1 MYDLLGSYE
10 RISDVYRMYIESA
23 FPFRYQGLNEE
34 RRSLLSKQG
43 ILSQPPLIETTPI
56 YPSSGNNIATASQL
70 LPTGYQDLQFMAK
83 ELMPANRE
91 LYKHQWEALHEV
103 VNNGRDIVVTTGTGS
118 GKTESFLLP
127 LLAELARESSLW
139 HISSAP
145 HNNRKWWTNS
155 GTRVGQWHHTS
166 RYSAGLHA
174 VRALIIYP
182 LNALVE
188 DQLRRLR
195 KTLDSPK
202 FNHWMDNYRGGNR
215 ILFGR
220 YTGLTPVSGESTNPT
235 AVQRLRKILRDLDGE
250 SLAIQSLLS
259 SGNIDEEIRY
269 YFPNMDGGEMWSR
282 WDMQETPPDILI
294 TNYSML
300 NIMLMRSIEAQ
311 IFERTRQWLQQD
323 RNNKFFLIVDELH
336 SYRGTPGTEVAYIL
350 RLFIDRLGLDINSEQ
365 LVILATSASVSDSQ
379 KSREFLKEFFGR
391 DNFKI
396 ISGSEVE
403 PLPGSR
409 LRLASYQSAFDKFYR
424 AIDNSRKGPMTPPN
438 PSSAE
443 AQKAMEELTQDLGK
457 PIQSNVK
464 PEVSL
469 AEALEMH
476 RASDAV
482 RDACRQVN
490 GTVRPTKANKVD
502 EVLFPNTKTG
512 KAISDSM
519 RGLLLSLSMSKLAS
533 TGSSPQPLRG
543 HIFFHNL
550 QNLWACSNPN
560 CTDQLCNSRGN
571 PIGNSGNQFPIGAL
585 HAKHRLS
592 CSCGGRVLDLVVCEV
607 CGDVFLAGFRS
618 RRGSIEILTADQPD
632 LEKMPDKVNV
642 TQKHHEYAIFWPSN
656 AQPQEPS
663 YNFKSPGASRSLRR
677 SWVRAKLNVFT
688 GVLRQNSTPA
698 SSVDEINGWI
708 YSVQGNSTEESA
720 MPPRCPQCDADY
732 RRRRTPT
739 PLRNHRTGFQ
749 KACQVI
755 SSALCRE
762 MPLEQE
768 GKKSRKLVIF
778 SDSRQDAAKLAA
790 GMERDH
796 FRDIIR
802 IALLEAIND
811 YWQEFEA
818 FVRSLGAFNQNSLS
832 RIQPLNILLY
842 NRASLP
848 LQPNDN
854 LLKAKFQSVNKDVA
868 MELMNWF
875 MGGTITN
882 PNAFD
887 DMMSMITDYPSRI
900 PLCAIRGV
908 VRNILLGL
916 GTNPGGTT
924 HELLRF
930 ELTSGRRRV
939 YHDWFECFDWN
950 QKPVIE
956 FTQLEPQAR
965 RLLAEIDTALMS
977 EIMYAL
983 FPHVARTLEGL
994 GQGWVTYTSAGS
1006 PSAPIMDVV
1015 EAIIRQLGTRRC
1027 HRYADYF
1034 NPGNNHSLP
1043 RYSLEYLGNI
1053 GIPPNTIEQQLQLS
1067 QVAVGGQSNVGLDPD
1082 KLYIQRP
1089 PDRDNQRAR
1098 PGWRCPTC
1106 NGFYLHDVAGVC
1118 PECRNV
1124 RLVQDRTQDTFDY
1137 YIYLSELSGEA
1148 FRLHCEELT
1157 GQTDFADRPKRQ
1169 RWFQEIFV
1177 GSEVRLVKGIDLLSV
1192 TTTMEAGVDI
1202 GGLTAVMMANMPP
1215 RRFNY
1220 QQRVG
1225 RAGRRG
1231 IGISLAVTFCRG
1243 RSHDDFYY
1251 DRTEQITGD
1260 PPPLPYVDMS
1270 SEPIFKRVLIK
1281 EVLRQAF
1288 QALPPGIMDAANI
1301 QAGNNTRDSV
1311 HGEFGP
1317 TAGWMTV
1324 LKPNIDTWLR
1334 DPNNISVMQQIIRA
1348 LSHSTPWSS
1357 PSTVF
1362 NIFSQKMLNYLQ
1374 NDLVSD
1380 ISRIVTD
1387 PRFTQKSLSER
1398 LANGGLLPMFGFPTR
1413 VRPLYTTW
1421 PWVGSPWPPEKGVV
1435 DRDLDIA
1442 ISQFAPGSETVKD
1455 KAVHTACGV
1464 VELFPQGDA
1473 VGSGSGFVPDLNSGN
1488 PMPVGLCD
1496 NCQALIYLPAI
1507 STTAIGGQTPPLQQC
1522 NVCGQTSLR
1531 VIDAREPKG
1540 FFTDLIP
1547 RDFEGSFEWM
1557 PRATRPTLSVQVQA
1571 QNQTIVGNSKVSA
1584 FSNEILAINDNGGE
1598 CGFDFSAA
1606 SVYGRNTQ
1614 GAYAIPNQQ
1623 PGSRVATTGNIHR
1636 VALMS
1641 RKLTDILLID
1651 IDRWPLGVFADPTTV
1666 EGRASWYSFAFF
1678 LRVAAAAELDVDTL
1692 ELDAGF
1698 RSIGQNGVPLGQ
1710 AFLCDKLENGA
1721 GYCRWLGQPSNFSKL
1736 LNQANPDDVQSIAAL
1751 WMDLSTKGGQL
1762 MVEPHGLECDTSCNR
1777 CLRDF
1782 YNLPYHGLLD
1792 WRMALDMARVTLSPT
1807 SVIDLVSPWGTFPNP
1822 WCTLLQTPNSPV
1834 IATMQRLGYRQPIK
1848 FCNLRGFLHQNQRR
1862 KEVLIECHPF
1872 WKTDHPEYLNAV
1884 SEALTKYPGYLVKVM
1899 NPFRLLRRPA
1909 DYV

>member
-1 MYDLLGSYE
+1 MYDILGSYE

-23 FPFRYQGLNEE
+23 FPFRNQGLNEE

-56 YPSSGNNIATASQL
+56 YPSSGNNLVTASRL

-83 ELMPANRE
+83 ELMPVNRE

-103 VNNGRDIVVTTGTGS
+103 INNRRDIVVTTGTGS

-127 LLAELARESSLW
+127 LLAELARESSSW
-139 HISSAP
+139 PISSVP
-145 HNNRKWWTNS
+145 NNNRQWWTDS
-155 GTRVGQWHHTS
+155 GSRVGQWNHTG
-166 RYSAGLHA
+166 RNSAGVHA
-174 VRALIIYP
+174 VRALILYP

-202 FNHWMDNYRGGNR
+202 INHWMDKYRGGNR

-220 YTGLTPVSGESTNPT
+220 YTGLTPVSGESTNPV
-235 AVQRLRKILRDLDGE
+235 AVQRLRKILRELDDE
-250 SLAIQSLLS
+250 SLAIQRLLS

-294 TNYSML
+294 TNYSMM
-300 NIMLMRSIEAQ
+300 NIMLMRNIEAP
-311 IFERTRQWLQQD
+311 IYDRTREWLQQD

-336 SYRGTPGTEVAYIL
+336 SYRGTPGTEVAYVL
-350 RLFIDRLGLDINSEQ
+350 RLLLDRLGLDINSEQ

-391 DNFKI
+391 DKFKI
-396 ISGSEVE
+396 ISGSEVD
-403 PLPGSR
+403 PLPGSS
-409 LRLASYQSAFDKFYR
+409 LRLASYHFAFEKFYR
-424 AIDNSRKGPMTPPN
+424 AIDKSRQGLMIPPN
-438 PSSAE
+438 PSSSE
-443 AQKAMEELTQDLGK
+443 VQKAMEQLTQDLGK
-457 PIQSNVK
+457 SIQSNVK
-464 PEVSL
+464 SEVAM
-469 AEALEMH
+469 AESLEMH
-476 RASDAV
+476 RASDAI
-482 RDACRQVN
+482 RDACRYVN
-490 GTVRPTKANKVD
+490 GTVRPTKINDID
-502 EVLFPNTKTG
+502 EVLFPNAKTG
-512 KAISDSM
+512 KVVSDSIK
-519 RGLLLSLSMSKLAS
+519 GLLLSLSMSKLAS

-550 QNLWACSNPN
+550 QNLWACLNPN

-571 PIGNSGNQFPIGAL
+571 QNGNLGNRIPIGAL

-592 CSCGGRVLDLVVCEV
+592 CSCGGRVLDLVICEV
-607 CGDVFLAGFRS
+607 CGEVFVAGFRS
-618 RRGSIEILTADQPD
+618 RRGSFEILTADQPD
-632 LEKMPDKVNV
+632 LEKMPDKV
-642 TQKHHEYAIFWPSN
+642 TIGQKYNDYAVFWPSN
-656 AQPQEPS
+656 AIPQETS
-663 YNFKSPGASRSLRR
+663 YNYKSPGASRSLRR
-677 SWVRAKLNVFT
+677 SWVRTKLNVFT
-688 GVLRQNSTPA
+688 GVLRQDPTPT
-698 SSVDEINGWI
+698 SSVDEINGWV
-708 YSVQGNSTEESA
+708 YSIQGNPTEESA

-732 RRRRTPT
+732 RRKRIPT

-749 KACQVI
+749 KACQVLA
-755 SSALCRE
+755 SALCRE
-762 MPLEQE
+762 MPSEQE
-768 GKKSRKLVIF
+768 NRKYRKLVIF

-796 FRDIIR
+796 YRDLIR
-802 IALLEAIND
+802 IALLEAINK
-811 YWQEFEA
+811 YWLEFEA
-818 FVRSLGAFNQNSLS
+818 FVRSIATLIPNSLS
-832 RIQPLNILLY
+832 KIKTLNTLLY

-848 LQPNDN
+848 LQLTDN
-854 LLKAKFQSVNKDVA
+854 LLKARFQSVNPNIA

-875 MGGTITN
+875 IGGTTT
-882 PNAFD
+882 NAFD
-887 DMMSMITDYPSRI
+887 DMMTMIADYPNRI
-900 PLCAIRGV
+900 PLWAIRGV
-908 VRNILLGL
+908 VRNILLDL

-930 ELTSGRRRV
+930 ELSTGRHRES
-939 YHDWFECFDWN
+939 HDWFECFDWS

-956 FTQLEPQAR
+956 FTQLQPQAR

-977 EIMYAL
+977 ELMYAL

-994 GQGWVTYTSAGS
+994 GQGWVTNKTSGS
-1006 PSAPIMDVV
+1006 PSTPIMDVV

-1034 NPGNNHSLP
+1034 NPGNNFNLP
-1043 RYSLEYLGNI
+1043 RYSLEYLGHI
-1053 GIPPNTIEQQLQLS
+1053 GIPQNTIEQQLQLS

-1089 PDRDNQRAR
+1089 PDKDNQGAR

-1118 PECRNV
+1118 PECGNV
-1124 RLVQDRTQDTFDY
+1124 SLFPDRTRDTFDY
-1137 YIYLSELSGEA
+1137 YIYLSEQSGEA

-1157 GQTDFADRPKRQ
+1157 GQTNFADRPKRQ

-1177 GSEVRLVKGIDLLSV
+1177 GPEVHLVKGIDLLSV

-1202 GGLTAVMMANMPP
+1202 GGLSAVMMANMPP

-1288 QALPPGIMDAANI
+1288 QALPPGIMDAVNLAN
-1301 QAGNNTRDSV
+1301 NNTRDSV

-1317 TAGWMTV
+1317 TAGWGM
-1324 LKPNIDTWLR
+1324 LKPYIDTWLR
-1334 DPNNISVMQQIIRA
+1334 EPKNISVMQQIISA
-1348 LSHSTPWSS
+1348 LCHSTHWSS
-1357 PSTVF
+1357 PSTLF
-1362 NIFSQKMLNYLQ
+1362 NSFSQTMLNYLQ
-1374 NDLVSD
+1374 NDLVLD
-1380 ISRIVTD
+1380 ISKIVID
-1387 PRFTQKSLSER
+1387 PRFTQESISER

-1413 VRPLYTTW
+1413 VRSLYTTW
-1421 PWVGSPWPPEKGVV
+1421 PRVGNPWPPEKGVV

-1464 VELFPQGDA
+1464 VELFPQGA
-1473 VGSGSGFVPDLNSGN
+1473 GVGSKSGFVPDLNSGN

-1496 NCQALIYLPAI
+1496 NCQALIYLPAT
-1507 STTAIGGQTPPLQQC
+1507 STSPVGGQTPPLQQC
-1522 NVCGQTSLR
+1522 TVCGQASLR

-1557 PRATRPTLSVQVQA
+1557 PRATKPTLSVQVQA

-1584 FSNEILAINDNGGE
+1584 FSDEILSINDNGGE

-1606 SVYGRNTQ
+1606 SVYGRNNQ
-1614 GAYAIPNQQ
+1614 GAYATPNQQ
-1623 PGSRVATTGNIHR
+1623 PGSRVATTGNIYR
-1636 VALMS
+1636 IALMS

-1651 IDRWPLGVFADPTTV
+1651 INRWPLGVFADPTTV
-1666 EGRASWYSFAFF
+1666 EGRAAWYSFAFF
-1678 LRVAAAAELDVDTL
+1678 LRAAAAAELDVDTL

-1698 RSIGQNGVPLGQ
+1698 RSIGQNGLPLGQ

-1721 GYCRWLGQPSNFSKL
+1721 GYCRWLGQPSNFNKL
-1736 LNQANPDDVQSIAAL
+1736 LNQVNPDNVQSIAAL
-1751 WMDLSTKGGQL
+1751 WMDLSPKSGQL
-1762 MVEPHGLECDTSCNR
+1762 VIAPHGLECDTSCNR

-1782 YNLPYHGLLD
+1782 FNLPYHGLLD
-1792 WRMALDMARVTLSPT
+1792 WRMALDMARVTLSSS
-1807 SVIDLVSPWGTFPNP
+1807 SVIDLISPWGTYSNP
-1822 WCTLLQTPNSPV
+1822 WSTLLQASNSPV
-1834 IATMQRLGYRQPIK
+1834 VATMQRLGYGQPIM
-1848 FCNLRGFLHQNQRR
+1848 FGNLRGYLHKNQRR
-1862 KEVLIECHPF
+1862 KEILIECHPL
-1872 WKTDHPEYLNAV
+1872 WKNDHPEYLNTV
-1884 SEALTKYPGYLVKVM
+1884 SDALTRYPGHLVKVM